1 MGFFQEFLQ
10 GYTPAGSMFN
20 PHDTRDIVQQKKAE
34 EARIKYG
41 DVQSRTLDQR
51 LASSYFKGLK
61 GLSAEDRAQWEQK
74 YSKYI
79 QGKTEEEID
88 EIFRSTVFKSY
99 LTSSDRQEDKLML
112 EKYNSDDGITIEERD
127 NYFARLAMD
136 NDLDGESNFIES
148 NPSFSDR
155 TNLHALYEKT
165 NTPQSERIG
174 ITTTHSLRD
183 QAVDALSKQ
192 GNKLYD
198 KELELLRNDNTGQA
212 LKQQTIFNEQLR
224 EMFPY
229 FEEYEGKLD
238 LSYDEYNQLL
248 ARFKADVQ
256 TGGGSFAYRNLNK
269 QITNILGE
277 KQGVIEKIGNTAAQF
292 GDSAAGMI
300 IRAAGMAMGAVGAV
314 GDDEDSYWN
323 NIIDNSW
330 TRYGDRVAT
339 THSWKKSEQEF
350 LEENGLSDNPILGT
364 FDQQR
369 SIVSWNTPFEVLGQY
384 GFTVAS
390 TILTLGGAG
399 IVNLGF
405 KGLGY
410 LSKAGTAG
418 KALNTA
424 AKATKFVQRMS
435 KAKDVLNTMVAGAV
449 GTVEGGMNASQTYNQ
464 AIKKYNNTAN
474 DYKYTAATQEY
485 ADQLFNQAKSGNLAN
500 QQIING
506 LLQIGLINEQS
517 TAEEIQYAVQQY
529 KTNPEI
535 SKAIANELFTNDK
548 YKEYA
553 DKWINDFAPHINQ
566 QYETILQEGKSA
578 AERAMYTDFGI
589 NSAINGMMNVTLKA
603 ALNAA
608 PVRNSI
614 NRTMGRK
621 PKWADDIDIVY
632 NNGKA
637 VANPKKHT
645 RLNEFWN
652 RSKAALG
659 EGVEEY
665 TQEISSKFSTGL
677 ADSKIEQYYNYLAGD
692 GTDIFVED
700 LSQTLSRGLMEA
712 EEAAFAKESIKSF
725 IYGAL
730 STFIGGPGVN
740 NQFSPGARQEGEAW
754 YQYAK
759 RNSPVGWNSAL
770 GAFMPGATD
779 AENQRR
785 QKMADTFNS
794 FFENPELQSW
804 LLDAGASTEQM
815 AKLDRSLREGNE
827 KDARDARAELAI
839 KAIQNLNDTE
849 GSSYYDAIMEAL
861 NQRVS
866 FAPED
871 LDDPNSAASKAVAEY
886 RQTIGNVKQ
895 SEEKTDKQILERIK
909 KQAQNLLDLKQ
920 KISDYTDEY
929 RSIIGENADQDAV
942 NALVFEQLTVDNV
955 ESRMKSL
962 DQNIAKTERIIR
974 EKAKDY
980 QSGESSAPQIV
991 RQVVA
996 EHGSIENLDSRL
1008 QESKR
1013 EVAEL
1018 EDKLQV
1024 QQDNAKKLSGKV
1036 RHTLLNTIKRTKQQL
1051 KEAKQERAELT
1062 KQHKE
1067 LYDVLGKDDTTSKD
1081 LTLAD
1086 ILELNAR
1093 QKASLF
1099 SMYEK
1104 GLPISEKTKKAIEE
1118 YRKYALREN
1127 SYSFQEVIDRGI
1139 IEAKAEQGIQTIYEV
1154 LSDPKNYSIYA
1165 YVKKLE
1171 AKDKLLAGKY
1181 KYLQTLEDYD
1191 QFALDLQNAE
1201 KLGEGRAAHIQARS
1215 NPLYERYRIETVQ
1228 NKETIDK
1235 YSNASKKL
1243 SPKLNSDAQKVFDSL
1258 LEILV
1263 KNGINVEDSNA
1274 IAQYIKDNYNTI
1286 TQELP
1291 NIEGISNAAENLI
1304 SVFNDAMSQIKQILQ
1319 REQDLSEVPE
1329 VKTESTEEKQ
1339 PPVKTP
1345 EQRISEAKN
1354 RIKNLHETLSYM
1366 VNGIQSSTDNSKLT
1380 AEHWELIATIC
1391 EEQLAASKAD
1401 TSLLKTNIWNA
1412 LLKAKNEKGLPLN
1425 MGEKSVLESWYG
1437 SSIQGLLDKLGNK
1450 REKKSNPNWTGSIGV
1465 LDIFGLPDDK
1475 FKTLKDYF
1483 TKHNMAEVLVN
1494 IAAQQNKPTVYYIV
1508 DQELFNKTKED
1519 LGANFSIDNI
1529 PVVAVIETN
1538 KDTGIQI
1545 DGKYYQPIG
1554 VMPASNSM
1562 YTGANNMTAIREGLP
1577 IENVTESFIIKD
1589 KDGKPFAS
1597 DIQSI
1602 EFSQTENIDN
1612 SPIVISAK
1620 EQNLEQLDALETSS
1634 WRTNFFSQSWYQNAR
1649 KEFIS
1654 RIKHRVQ
1661 NSMPLFFYTINT
1673 RKEGVLNAILIKRR
1687 SIAETK
1693 STILEGRPTLVEV
1706 FNDTEWENKLQR
1718 FNPIIAKIYTE
1729 LCSNGIKTK
1738 TEKNKTLDETIKNQ
1752 INNILEGIYFPGN
1765 ISVQINT
1772 ENKTFDVF
1780 LTNKD
1785 KDGNIT
1791 SSLILIEGVS
1801 YTEDQ
1806 VTLDN
1811 NQFKWIL
1818 QSILFNGKEAKQE
1831 NFAERIHWQL
1841 SRDWFYGKDGKGEQ
1855 GSPMVESRLQELYDS
1870 DVFIIN
1876 SNSLQ
1881 MQARELLLSNPTLPK
1896 SNIKPAPPA
1905 PSSTA
1910 GTAAPNSPIN
1920 EVPSTPPTPSAPL
1933 APQTPEAKNR
1943 IEKALQRL
1951 HEMHQRIMDRRGT
1964 QEGTLS
1970 TPVTTLGNE
1979 IEFDKEII
1987 GATGNNVANP
1997 EKVAYPVGNVMD
2009 ALVRDIFDNKIYTRN
2024 NSTGYWFKNSEGI
2037 LIKAEEVYPNIQLNH
2052 LNRIVKQIIDYK
2064 TYAENNLGLTF
2075 ISQEYF
2081 IEGVL
2086 DITTSE
2092 NVKGQVKFHGI
2103 PDLIAYD
2110 REGNFHIYDIKT
2122 MRIMQSEGIQ
2132 QIAQSRSNS
2141 YAPQIS
2147 LYATAIEQNLGVKVV
2162 RTGIL
2167 PIIVQYDDALVNNV
2181 RHASNPFNPDAHPEL
2196 GNNRKP
2202 KVLELFSGTKSVQS
2216 IRYGLVR
2223 STTAN
2228 QNDLIF
2234 EVQRVDMSKLGSELS
2249 ERTQAALV
2257 LEVNNAA
2264 GIKANDPNNY
2274 TEDEKKQDVEVKSI
2288 NMIDQ
2293 SSIDDDIDDLSF
2305 DFGEGYMS
2313 GSSAGINHSTV
2324 MDDSLKYD
2332 NQSEKL
2338 RESLKEDYGDSAEQV
2353 WNSLSKEEKEN
2364 MKKCRS

>member
-20 PHDTRDIVQQKKAE
+20 PSDTREIVQQKKAE

-41 DVQSRTLDQR
+41 DVQSRTLNQR
-51 LASSYFKGLK
+51 QASSYFKGLK

-79 QGKTEEEID
+79 QRKTEEEID
-88 EIFRSTVFKSY
+88 EIFRSTVFKDY

-112 EKYNSDDGITIEERD
+112 EKFNSEDGITIGERD

-148 NPSFSDR
+148 DPSFSDR
-155 TNLHALYEKT
+155 TNLHALYEQT
-165 NTPQSERIG
+165 NTPYSERIG

-192 GNKLYD
+192 GDELY
-198 KELELLRNDNTGQA
+198 KEELELLRNDNTGQA

-238 LSYDEYNQLL
+238 LTYDEYNQLL

-256 TGGGSFAYRNLNK
+256 IGGGSFAYRNLNK
-269 QITNILGE
+269 QITNILGQ

-300 IRAAGMAMGAVGAV
+300 IRAAGMAMGAIGAV

-369 SIVSWNTPFEVLGQY
+369 SIVSWNTPFEVIGQY
-384 GFTVAS
+384 GFTTAS
-390 TILTLGGAG
+390 MILTLGGAG
-399 IVNLGF
+399 AVNLGF

-410 LSKAGTAG
+410 LSKVGTAG

-424 AKATKFVQRMS
+424 AKVTKFVQRMS

-449 GTVEGGMNASQTYNQ
+449 GTIEGGMNASQTYNQ

-474 DYKYTAATQEY
+474 DYKYTTAAQEY
-485 ADQLFNQAKSGNLAN
+485 ANQLFNQAKSGNLTN

-506 LLQIGLINEQS
+506 LLQVGLINEQS

-548 YKEYA
+548 YREYA

-566 QYETILQEGKSA
+566 QYETLLQEGKSA

-632 NNGKA
+632 QNGRA
-637 VANPKKHT
+637 AANPKKYI

-652 RSKAALG
+652 RSKVALG
-659 EGVEEY
+659 EGIEEY

-712 EEAAFAKESIKSF
+712 EEAAFDKESIKSF

-740 NQFSPGARQEGEAW
+740 NQFNPGTRQEGEAW

-779 AENQRR
+779 AENKRR
-785 QKMADTFNS
+785 QKMADSFNS
-794 FFENPELQSW
+794 FFENPEQQGW
-804 LLDAGASTEQM
+804 LLDAGSSTEQM
-815 AKLDRSLREGNE
+815 AKLDRALREGNE
-827 KDARDARAELAI
+827 RDARDARIELAI
-839 KAIQNLNDTE
+839 RTLQNLNDTE
-849 GSSYYDAIMEAL
+849 GSTYYDAIMESL

-866 FAPED
+866 FSPED

-895 SEEKTDKQILERIK
+895 SEEKTDRQILERIK
-909 KQAQNLLDLKQ
+909 KQAQKLLDLKQ
-920 KISDYTDEY
+920 KVSDYTDEY

-942 NALVFEQLTVDNV
+942 NALVLQQLTVDNA

-962 DQNIAKTERIIR
+962 DQNIARTERVIR

-980 QSGESSAPQIV
+980 QLGETSAPQIV

-1008 QESKR
+1008 QDSKR

-1024 QQDNAKKLSGKV
+1024 QQDNAKKASGKV
-1036 RHTLLNTIKRTKQQL
+1036 RHTLLNTIKRTKQDL
-1051 KEAKQERAELT
+1051 KEAKQERAKLT

-1067 LYDVLGKDDTTSKD
+1067 LYDVLGKDDTVSKD

-1104 GLPISEKTKKAIEE
+1104 ELPISEKTKKSIEE
-1118 YRKYALREN
+1118 YRKYALRED

-1139 IEAKAEQGIQTIYEV
+1139 IETKAEQGIQTIYEV

-1171 AKDKLLAGKY
+1171 ARDKLLAGKY

-1201 KLGEGRAAHIQARS
+1201 KLGEGRAAYLQARN
-1215 NPLYERYRIETVQ
+1215 NPLYQRYDRETRQ

-1258 LEILV
+1258 LETLV
-1263 KNGINVEDSNA
+1263 RNGINVEDSNA
-1274 IAQYIKDNYNTI
+1274 VAQYVKDNYNTI
-1286 TQELP
+1286 IQEVSS
-1291 NIEGISNAAENLI
+1291 IEDISDTAETLI
-1304 SVFNDAMSQIKQILQ
+1304 STFNDVIAQIKQSLQ
-1319 REQDLSEVPE
+1319 EEKRLSEVPE
-1329 VKTESTEEKQ
+1329 VKTEGTEEKQ
-1339 PPVKTP
+1339 PPTKTP
-1345 EQRISEAKN
+1345 EQRISKAKN

-1366 VNGIQSSTDNSKLT
+1366 VNGIQNSTDNGKLT

-1391 EEQLAASKAD
+1391 EEQFAASRTD
-1401 TSLLKTNIWNA
+1401 TSLLKTNVWNA

-1437 SSIQGLLDKLGNK
+1437 SSIQGLLDRLGNK
-1450 REKKSNPNWTGSIGV
+1450 REKKTNPNWTGSIGV
-1465 LDIFGLPDDK
+1465 LDIFGLPNDK
-1475 FKTLKDYF
+1475 FKILKDYF
-1483 TKHNMAEVLVN
+1483 AKHNMAEVLVN

-1508 DQELFNKTKED
+1508 DQELFNETKKD
-1519 LGANFSIDNI
+1519 LGENFSIDNI
-1529 PVVAVIETN
+1529 PVVAVIETSQ
-1538 KDTGIQI
+1538 DTGIQI

-1554 VMPASNSM
+1554 VMPSSDNMWS
-1562 YTGANNMTAIREGLP
+1562 TGANNMTAIREGLP

-1589 KDGKPFAS
+1589 KDGKPYAS

-1602 EFSQTENIDN
+1602 EFSQTENVDN
-1612 SPIVISAK
+1612 SPIVLSAK
-1620 EQNLEQLDALETSS
+1620 EQNLEQIDALETSS
-1634 WRTNFFSQSWYQNAR
+1634 WRTNFFNQSWYQNAR

-1654 RIKHRVQ
+1654 RIKHVSRTAR
-1661 NSMPLFFYTINT
+1661 SFFSYNIDT
-1673 RKEGVLNAILIKRR
+1673 RKEGVKNAIPLRRR

-1752 INNILEGIYFPGN
+1752 INNILEGIYFQGN
-1765 ISVQINT
+1765 ISVQVNT
-1772 ENKTFDVF
+1772 KNNTFDVF
-1780 LTNKD
+1780 LTNKN

-1811 NQFKWIL
+1811 NQFKWVL

-1831 NFAERIHWQL
+1831 NFANGIHWQL

-1855 GSPMVESRLQELYDS
+1855 GSPMVESRLQDLYDS

-1905 PSSTA
+1905 PSSNV
-1910 GTAAPNSPIN
+1910 GTATPNQPMN
-1920 EVPSTPPTPSAPL
+1920 EGPSTPSSTPLPPS
-1933 APQTPEAKNR
+1933 TPEAKSR
-1943 IEKALQRL
+1943 IEKALQKL
-1951 HEMHQRIMDRRGT
+1951 QEMHQRILSNRSTG
-1964 QEGTLS
+1964 EGQPS
-1970 TPVTTLGNE
+1970 VPVTTLGNE
-1979 IEFDKEII
+1979 IQFDGEII

-1997 EKVAYPVGNVMD
+1997 EKVAYPVGNTVD

-2024 NSTGYWFKNSEGI
+2024 GSNGYWFKNAEGI
-2037 LIKAEEVYPNIQLNH
+2037 LIPVEKVYPNMQLNH
-2052 LNRIVKQIIDYK
+2052 LNKVIKQIIDYK

-2086 DITTSE
+2086 DVTTSE

-2122 MRIMQSEGIQ
+2122 MRIMQSEGISQ
-2132 QIAQSRSNS
+2132 VAQSRSNS

-2167 PIIVQYDDALVNNV
+2167 PVVVQYDDALVDNV
-2181 RHASNPFNPDAHPEL
+2181 RHGSSPFNSDAHPEL
-2196 GNNRKP
+2196 GNNGKP

-2234 EVQRVDMSKLGSELS
+2234 EVQRIDMSKLGGELS

-2264 GIKANDPNNY
+2264 GIETNDPNNY
-2274 TEDEKKQDVEVKSI
+2274 TEDEGKQDEEVKSI
-2288 NMIDQ
+2288 NMINL
-2293 SSIDDDIDDLSF
+2293 SSTDEDIDDLPF

-2313 GSSAGINHSTV
+2313 GSSSGMNYSTL
-2324 MDDSLKYD
+2324 MDDSLKYE
-2332 NQSEKL
+2332 NLSEKL
-2338 RESLKEDYGDSAEQV
+2338 KSHLREEYGDSAEQV
-2353 WNSLSKEEKEN
+2353 WNSLSREEKEN
-2364 MKKCRS
+2364 ERKCRS

>member
-1 MGFFQEFLQ
+1 MSIFTL
-10 GYTPAGSMFN
+10 TPLSLRHTVRKAS
-20 PHDTRDIVQQKKAE
+20 KAE
-34 EARIKYG
+34 SKYG
-41 DVQSRTLDQR
+41 EMIQQDEGQR
-51 LASSYFKGLK
+51 YASNYYKGLK
-61 GLSAEDRAQWEQK
+61 GLSAEDREAWEKK
-74 YSKYI
+74 YAAKI
-79 QGKTEEEID
+79 EGKSDAWKDEYFRTTIFID
-88 EIFRSTVFKSY
+88 QLSASEDPADKEMLQRLHDKK
-99 LTSSDRQEDKLML
+99 LT
-112 EKYNSDDGITIEERD
+112 YAERD
-127 NYFARLAMD
+127 NYFGRMAMD
-136 NDLDGESNFIES
+136 KDLSGDSDFVES
-148 NPSFSDR
+148 NPDIFDR
-155 TNLHALYEKT
+155 YNVALYGAMHQD
-165 NTPQSERIG
+165 NTIDSSVE
-174 ITTTHSLRD
+174 HSLRD

-192 GNKLYD
+192 GNKLYE

-238 LSYDEYNQLL
+238 LTYDEYNKLL

-256 TGGGSFAYRNLNK
+256 IGGGSFAYRNLNK
-269 QITNILGE
+269 QITNILGQ

-300 IRAAGMAMGAVGAV
+300 IRAAGMAMGAINAV

-323 NIIDNSW
+323 NVIDNSW
-330 TRYGDRVAT
+330 TRYGDRIAT

-384 GFTVAS
+384 GFTTAS
-390 TILTLGGAG
+390 MILTLGGAG
-399 IVNLGF
+399 AVNLGF

-410 LSKAGTAG
+410 LSKVGTAG

-435 KAKDVLNTMVAGAV
+435 KAKDVLNTMIAGAV

-474 DYKYTAATQEY
+474 DYKYTTAAQEY
-485 ADQLFNQAKSGNLAN
+485 ANQLFNQAKSGNLTN

-535 SKAIANELFTNDK
+535 AKAIANELFTNDK

-553 DKWINDFAPHINQ
+553 DRWINDFAPHINQ
-566 QYETILQEGKSA
+566 QYETLLQEGKSA

-614 NRTMGRK
+614 NRTMRRK

-632 NNGKA
+632 QNGKA
-637 VANPKKHT
+637 VANPKNHT
-645 RLNEFWN
+645 RLKEFWN

-712 EEAAFAKESIKSF
+712 EDAAFAKESIKSF

-740 NQFSPGARQEGEAW
+740 NQFNPGTRQEGEAW

-759 RNSPVGWNSAL
+759 RNSPVAWNSAL

-779 AENQRR
+779 SENQRR

-794 FFENPELQSW
+794 FFENPEQQGW
-804 LLDAGASTEQM
+804 LLDAGSSTEQM
-815 AKLDRSLREGNE
+815 AKLDRALREGNE
-827 KDARDARAELAI
+827 RDARDARVELAI
-839 KAIQNLNDTE
+839 RALQNLNDTE
-849 GSSYYDAIMEAL
+849 GSTYYDAVMESL

-866 FAPED
+866 FSPKD

-895 SEEKTDKQILERIK
+895 SEEKTDRQILERIK
-909 KQAQNLLDLKQ
+909 KQAQKLLDLKQ

-942 NALVFEQLTVDNV
+942 NALVLQQLTVDNA

-962 DQNIAKTERIIR
+962 DQNIAKTERVIR

-980 QSGESSAPQIV
+980 QLGEASAPRIV

-1008 QESKR
+1008 QDSKR
-1013 EVAEL
+1013 EVVEL

-1024 QQDNAKKLSGKV
+1024 QQDNAKKTSGKV

-1104 GLPISEKTKKAIEE
+1104 GLPISEKTKEAIEE

-1139 IEAKAEQGIQTIYEV
+1139 IETKAEQGIQTIYEV
-1154 LSDPKNYSIYA
+1154 LSDPKNYSIFA

-1171 AKDKLLAGKY
+1171 ARDKLLAGKY

-1201 KLGEGRAAHIQARS
+1201 KLGEGRAAYLQARN
-1215 NPLYERYRIETVQ
+1215 NPLYQRYDIETRQ

-1258 LEILV
+1258 LETLV
-1263 KNGINVEDSNA
+1263 RNGINVEDSNA
-1274 IAQYIKDNYNTI
+1274 VAQYVKDNYDTI
-1286 TQELP
+1286 MQELP
-1291 NIEGISNAAENLI
+1291 NIEDISNTAETLI
-1304 SVFNDAMSQIKQILQ
+1304 SVFNDAIAQIKQILQ
-1319 REQDLSEVPE
+1319 REQNLSEVPE
-1329 VKTESTEEKQ
+1329 VKIESTEDRQ

-1366 VNGIQSSTDNSKLT
+1366 VNGIQNSTDNGKLT

-1391 EEQLAASKAD
+1391 EEQFAASRTD
-1401 TSLLKTNIWNA
+1401 TSLLKTNVWNA

-1437 SSIQGLLDKLGNK
+1437 SSIQDLLDGLGSR
-1450 REKKSNPNWTGSIGV
+1450 REKRTNPNWTGSIGV
-1465 LDIFGLPDDK
+1465 LDIFGLPNDK
-1475 FKTLKDYF
+1475 FKILKDYF
-1483 TKHNMAEVLVN
+1483 AKHNMAEVLVN

-1508 DQELFNKTKED
+1508 DQELFNETKKD
-1519 LGANFSIDNI
+1519 LGENFSIDNI
-1529 PVVAVIETN
+1529 PVVAVIETSQ
-1538 KDTGIQI
+1538 DTGIQI

-1554 VMPASNSM
+1554 VMPSSDNMWS
-1562 YTGANNMTAIREGLP
+1562 TGANNMTAIREGLP

-1589 KDGKPFAS
+1589 KDGKPYAS

-1602 EFSQTENIDN
+1602 EFSQTENVDN
-1612 SPIVISAK
+1612 SPIVLGAK
-1620 EQNLEQLDALETSS
+1620 EQNLEQIDALETSS
-1634 WRTNFFSQSWYQNAR
+1634 WRTNFFNQSWYQNAR

-1654 RIKHRVQ
+1654 RIKHVSRTAR
-1661 NSMPLFFYTINT
+1661 SFFSYNIDT
-1673 RKEGVLNAILIKRR
+1673 RKEGVKNAIPLRRR

-1765 ISVQINT
+1765 ISVQVNT
-1772 ENKTFDVF
+1772 KNNTFDVF
-1780 LTNKD
+1780 LTNKN

-1811 NQFKWIL
+1811 NQFKWVL
-1818 QSILFNGKEAKQE
+1818 QSILFNGKEANQE
-1831 NFAERIHWQL
+1831 NFADGIHWQL

-1855 GSPMVESRLQELYDS
+1855 GSPMVESRLQDLYDS

-1905 PSSTA
+1905 PSSTT
-1910 GTAAPNSPIN
+1910 GTAAPNSPMN
-1920 EVPSTPPTPSAPL
+1920 EVPSTPPSTPLPPS
-1933 APQTPEAKNR
+1933 TPEAKSR
-1943 IEKALQRL
+1943 IEKALQKL
-1951 HEMHQRIMDRRGT
+1951 QEMHQRIVANRSTG
-1964 QEGTLS
+1964 EGQPS
-1970 TPVTTLGNE
+1970 VPVTTLGNE
-1979 IEFDKEII
+1979 IQFDGEII

-1997 EKVAYPVGNVMD
+1997 EKVAYPVGNTVD

-2024 NSTGYWFKNSEGI
+2024 GSSGYWFKNAEGV
-2037 LIKAEEVYPNIQLNH
+2037 LIKAEEVYPNMQLNH
-2052 LNRIVKQIIDYK
+2052 LNRVIKQIIDYK

-2086 DITTSE
+2086 DVTTSE

-2122 MRIMQSEGIQ
+2122 MRIMQSEGIS

-2167 PIIVQYDDALVNNV
+2167 PVVVQYDDALVDNV
-2181 RHASNPFNPDAHPEL
+2181 RHGSSPFNSDAHPEL
-2196 GNNRKP
+2196 GNNGKP

-2234 EVQRVDMSKLGSELS
+2234 EVQRIDMSKLGGELS

-2264 GIKANDPNNY
+2264 GIETNDPNNY
-2274 TEDEKKQDVEVKSI
+2274 TEDEVKQDEEVKSI
-2288 NMIDQ
+2288 NMINL
-2293 SSIDDDIDDLSF
+2293 SSTDEDIDDLPF

-2313 GSSAGINHSTV
+2313 GSSADINYSTI
-2324 MDDSLKYD
+2324 MDESLKYG

-2338 RESLKEDYGDSAEQV
+2338 KESLREEYGDSAEQV
-2353 WNSLSKEEKEN
+2353 WNSLSREEKEN
-2364 MKKCRS
+2364 ERKCRS